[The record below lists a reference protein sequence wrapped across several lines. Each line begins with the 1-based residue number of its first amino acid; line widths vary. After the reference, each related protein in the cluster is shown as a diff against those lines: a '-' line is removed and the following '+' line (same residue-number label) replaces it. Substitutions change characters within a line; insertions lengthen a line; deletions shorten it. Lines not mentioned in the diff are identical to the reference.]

1 MATLAS
7 NRPMTLGEF
16 VPQMWPHYSRRGR
29 SVYFMLSRRPAL
41 ELSVQEI
48 ALFDSIDGQQNVA
61 ELEKIYPGAAEQL
74 KRWRDAAL
82 LELIPPIAPPGGPHL
97 VVIEPHMDD
106 AVLWAGGRLL
116 HRRGKNRITILSVVK
131 WSNFTSYLTL
141 GQDSRTYY
149 LKRNQGAFSVDEVTR
164 LRQKESALAARVLV
178 AEQRCL
184 DWFDSP
190 LRVVPPNRW
199 STAVFDHFEKSP
211 QSFIGFFPI
220 SAEVSLLAGQ
230 LHEAMKQL
238 RPDELW
244 IPMGL
249 EEHVDHR
256 TTRNACLRML
266 AESPETF
273 EGVTVDMYEDVLDER
288 TKSLGQDQQ
297 IRHALAQRG
306 TRAITMREEIS
317 DVFAEKIRV
326 AALYASQPYGEPL
339 LRELAK
345 RESGKEGAFAETFHR
360 LEGRVGVPRTS
371 DMCREAPGL
380 ATLRVRTFQW
390 LRDERRPHRLTIIAL
405 PSGQSGRWAADTEF
419 LLSAFP
425 NIDLQVYV
433 AGNCAWRA
441 SDAGGVHLK
450 FLGGGTWLRVMFRE
464 FFRFGCPT
472 VVLWRGAYGV
482 GLQRRFRRVTAIL
495 VQSAHGLVRCL
506 LPFREVLFAKSLSD
520 LCGVWAENMEAN
532 AR

>member
-1 MATLAS
+1 
-7 NRPMTLGEF
+7 
-16 VPQMWPHYSRRGR
+16 
-29 SVYFMLSRRPAL
+29 MLSRRPAL

-48 ALFDSIDGQQNVA
+48 VLFDSIDGQQNVA

-82 LELIPPIAPPGGPHL
+82 LELIPPIAPPVGPHL

-141 GQDSRTYY
+141 GRDRRTYY

-164 LRQKESALAARVLV
+164 LRQKESALAARVLG
-178 AEQRCL
+178 AESLCL
-184 DWFDSP
+184 EWFDSP

-199 STAVFDHFEKSP
+199 SKAVFDHFDKSL

-230 LHEAMKQL
+230 LYEAMRQL

-273 EGVTVDMYEDVLDER
+273 KGVTVDMYEDAPDER
-288 TKSLGQDQQ
+288 TKSVGQDQQ
-297 IRHALAQRG
+297 IRHALAARG
-306 TRAITMREEIS
+306 TRLIPMREEIS
-317 DVFAEKIRV
+317 DVLAEKIRV
-326 AALYASQPYGEPL
+326 AALYASQSKRSYLSPVA
-339 LRELAK
+339 RE
-345 RESGKEGAFAETFHR
+345 GK
-360 LEGRVGVPRTS
+360 
-371 DMCREAPGL
+371 
-380 ATLRVRTFQW
+380 
-390 LRDERRPHRLTIIAL
+390 
-405 PSGQSGRWAADTEF
+405 
-419 LLSAFP
+419 
-425 NIDLQVYV
+425 
-433 AGNCAWRA
+433 AGI
-441 SDAGGVHLK
+441 G
-450 FLGGGTWLRVMFRE
+450 
-464 FFRFGCPT
+464 
-472 VVLWRGAYGV
+472 
-482 GLQRRFRRVTAIL
+482 
-495 VQSAHGLVRCL
+495 
-506 LPFREVLFAKSLSD
+506 
-520 LCGVWAENMEAN
+520 
-532 AR
+532 